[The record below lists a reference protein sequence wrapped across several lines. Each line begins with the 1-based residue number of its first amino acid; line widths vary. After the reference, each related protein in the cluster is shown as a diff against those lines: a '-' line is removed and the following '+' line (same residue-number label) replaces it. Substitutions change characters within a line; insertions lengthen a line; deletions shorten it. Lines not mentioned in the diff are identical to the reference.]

1 MKRII
6 SIIATFFT
14 GVAFLL
20 GQDCTPDESITVQG
34 IYPDTIQNL
43 DTALVNVYY
52 EQILQLKAL
61 EDTVVDPY
69 GLIPVN
75 TLTVD
80 SVQGLPEGFDFTCSP
95 SECVF
100 PGGSNGCVVLYGT
113 PVDGQDGTTYPITVH
128 ATAEVEITVL
138 GFTETAP
145 YPFEITGYELYVDGP
160 NNVNELGMSIM
171 IYNDVN
177 YTKFDFN
184 KEYEEIK
191 FNVYDATGRLVLSE
205 KEQHSGVIY
214 LSLNNYSSGIYFVEF
229 TIEGKRSI
237 HKIIR

>member
-6 SIIATFFT
+6 SYIATSIL

-20 GQDCTPDESITVQG
+20 GQDCTPDETITVQG

-52 EQILQLKAL
+52 EQILQIKAL

-75 TLTVD
+75 SLTVD
-80 SVQGLPEGFDFTCSP
+80 SVQGLPNGFAFTCSP
-95 SECVF
+95 SDCVF

-113 PVDGQDGTTYPITVH
+113 PIDGQDGITYPITVH
-128 ATAEVEITVL
+128 ATAEVEVTVL
-138 GFTETAP
+138 GVTQTAP
-145 YPFEITGYELYVDGP
+145 YPFEITGYELFVAGP
-160 NNVNELGMSIM
+160 NSMNEEGVSVM

-184 KEYEEIK
+184 KEYQEIK
-191 FNVYDATGRLVLSE
+191 VNVYDVTGKLILSNAE
-205 KEQHSGVIY
+205 ENTGTVY
-214 LSLNNYSSGIYFVEF
+214 LSLNEYSSGLYIVEL
-229 TIEGKRSI
+229 TVDGNRSI